1 MESEHPPPG
10 SPHSRI
16 VPPFSFASQS
26 PPGTEGKN
34 ASEKEKIAEWARKI
48 AKLPSGE
55 RDVGAIARAEARL
68 ADPDYPN
75 DEILETVAFNLILED
90 RL

>member
-16 VPPFSFASQS
+16 VPSFSFASQF
-26 PPGTEGKN
+26 PPGTKGKQ
-34 ASEKEKIAEWARKI
+34 ASEKEKIDEWARKI

-55 RDVGAIARAEARL
+55 RDIGAIARAEARL